1 VDVGQVLGRTTLTLC
16 VRVRVVC
23 VLVCF
28 IFELVFRIKGW
39 WEIGCQLITD
49 FPNKLKCNHFERIL
63 HINVLMDENL
73 CFDMNVIYATKHACV
88 VSF

>member
-28 IFELVFRIKGW
+28 IFELVFSHKGLVGNW
-39 WEIGCQLITD
+39 LSINYRFSQQLVLELGCGEMQS
-49 FPNKLKCNHFERIL
+49 LKFGI
-63 HINVLMDENL
+63 D
-73 CFDMNVIYATKHACV
+73 
-88 VSF
+88 

>member
-49 FPNKLKCNHFERIL
+49 FPNSAGMILFVWLFVSRKIDQKRVVLKRSFCF
-63 HINVLMDENL
+63 VL
-73 CFDMNVIYATKHACV
+73 F
-88 VSF
+88 F